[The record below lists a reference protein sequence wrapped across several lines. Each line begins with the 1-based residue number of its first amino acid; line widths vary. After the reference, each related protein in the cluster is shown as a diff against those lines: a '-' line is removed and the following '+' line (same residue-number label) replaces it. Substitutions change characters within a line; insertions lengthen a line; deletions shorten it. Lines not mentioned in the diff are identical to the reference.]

1 MSGPFGAYGKMP
13 GLGDFLRMGVGS
25 GFVAAWDR
33 WLQVTLFEARATLGH
48 AWTDCYMSAPIWRFA
63 LAPGLAGR
71 YPVFGVLMPSVDRV
85 GRQFPLTL
93 VARGEGAEEGVYAQ
107 LEEIAL
113 ASLEDDMTRAG
124 LQIALNGVSA
134 AEPETPGALGS
145 TWKALMGQGMLEM
158 TASGLPAGAQAL
170 RLFDLSR
177 WDDVTGGVA

>member
-1 MSGPFGAYGKMP
+1 
-13 GLGDFLRMGVGS
+13 
-25 GFVAAWDR
+25 
-33 WLQVTLFEARATLGH
+33 
-48 AWTDCYMSAPIWRFA
+48 MSAPIWRFT

-93 VARGEGAEEGVYAQ
+93 VARGEGTTEAVYAQ

-124 LQIALNGVSA
+124 LQMALNNIASGEFA
-134 AEPETPGALGS
+134 QAGPPGS
-145 TWKALMGQGMLEM
+145 DWKALMGQGTLEM
-158 TASGLPAGAQAL
+158 TAPGLPAGAQAL

-177 WDDVTGGVA
+177 WDAPQGDPA